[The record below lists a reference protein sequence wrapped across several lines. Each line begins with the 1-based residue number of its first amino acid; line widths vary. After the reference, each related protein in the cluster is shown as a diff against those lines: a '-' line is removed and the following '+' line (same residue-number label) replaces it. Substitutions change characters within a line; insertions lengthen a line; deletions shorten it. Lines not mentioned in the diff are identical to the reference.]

1 MAYRPQANGIAE
13 RMVQTITRS
22 IKIYVS
28 EVDQRD
34 WDAYAERLTFA
45 LNTAQDRVRQETPF
59 YLVHGW
65 DARSTLEATIPL
77 GSTKRLECEPR
88 RWRYGV
94 QRQYR
99 RARERV
105 NERLRSAME
114 GRVQPHNEDVSESK
128 IEAESQ
134 VWLFL
139 DRVKEGYARK
149 LAHLW
154 HGPFRVLEL
163 VGDHAAR
170 LDISGT
176 DYRIYPL
183 VHLSKLKL
191 VRQYPDRPSTVLVV
205 DETDRVDF
213 DESLLPEDSWA
224 TGLEEDEYE
233 VEKILEMRTGRK
245 TRYGRIQREYLVQWK
260 GYPDPSWVD
269 EVDLNCG
276 GLLRDYDR
284 RQITRNRFEAMQSHE
299 E

>member
-1 MAYRPQANGIAE
+1 MVAN
-13 RMVQTITRS
+13 
-22 IKIYVS
+22 
-28 EVDQRD
+28 
-34 WDAYAERLTFA
+34 
-45 LNTAQDRVRQETPF
+45 N
-59 YLVHGW
+59 
-65 DARSTLEATIPL
+65 
-77 GSTKRLECEPR
+77 
-88 RWRYGV
+88 
-94 QRQYR
+94 
-99 RARERV
+99 
-105 NERLRSAME
+105 
-114 GRVQPHNEDVSESK
+114 

-183 VHLSKLKL
+183 VHISKLKL
-191 VRQYPDRPSTVLVV
+191 VRSYPDRPSTVLVV

-213 DESLLPEDSWA
+213 DEGLLPEDSWVA
-224 TGLEEDEYE
+224 ELEKDEHE
-233 VEKILEMRTGRK
+233 VEKILDTRTGRK

-260 GYPDPSWVD
+260 GYDDPSWVD

-276 GLLRDYDR
+276 GLLRDYER
-284 RQITRNRFEAMQSHE
+284 SQTTRNRFEAMQSHE